1 MLASLKT
8 FDQSSFWF
16 INSNHNGF
24 FDHFFSIITYF
35 GTGWVVAP
43 TLLFFVFTKIP
54 AAKRASLIVFSLIVL
69 IASGLINS
77 QIKHLLHTPRPLT
90 VFAKEQKAIGDNTP
104 IGTQSVCRKA
114 IHIVGK
120 ELAEDSFP
128 SGHTNTAFSAATLMV
143 LCFGRFFWP
152 SLLVAGMVGYS
163 RVYIG
168 AHFPS
173 DVIAGALLGAI
184 VVLMGFLLFNRLSR
198 KGTPQHDQQ

>member
-1 MLASLKT
+1 MLTFLKT
-8 FDQSSFWF
+8 FDQKLFWF

-24 FDHFFSIITYF
+24 FDHFFSTITNF

-43 TLLFFVFTKIP
+43 ILLFFVFTKIA
-54 AAKRASLIVFSLIVL
+54 AAKRASMIIFSLIVL

-90 VFAKEQKAIGDNTP
+90 VFAKEQKAIGNNSP
-104 IGTQSVCRKA
+104 IGTQSACGKT
-114 IHIVGK
+114 IHVVGK

-152 SLLVAGMVGYS
+152 SLVVAGMVGYS

-184 VVLMGFLLFNRLSR
+184 IVWMGFQLFSLLTRR
-198 KGTPQHDQQ
+198 GTPLHD